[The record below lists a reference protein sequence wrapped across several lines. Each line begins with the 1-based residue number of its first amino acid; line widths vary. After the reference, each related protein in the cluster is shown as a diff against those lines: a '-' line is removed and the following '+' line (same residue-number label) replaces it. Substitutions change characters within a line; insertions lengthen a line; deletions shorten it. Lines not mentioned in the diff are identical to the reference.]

1 MSAIKLLCTVNY
13 SAGADIGPMVP
24 YDLTSK
30 HSKDAPS
37 LAFLVM
43 RGDKQMGLLDGLLG
57 QLGGANQIGQI
68 AGQFGISEEQVQ
80 AAVAALGKAHPEPGD
95 TVASAAQTTGLSAD
109 TLQGIL
115 GQIGGEDALGQ
126 ISQLIDRDGDGNP
139 VNDIM
144 GMAGK
149 LFGN

>member
-1 MSAIKLLCTVNY
+1 
-13 SAGADIGPMVP
+13 
-24 YDLTSK
+24 
-30 HSKDAPS
+30 
-37 LAFLVM
+37 
-43 RGDKQMGLLDGLLG
+43 MGLLDGLLG

>member
-1 MSAIKLLCTVNY
+1 
-13 SAGADIGPMVP
+13 
-24 YDLTSK
+24 
-30 HSKDAPS
+30 
-37 LAFLVM
+37 
-43 RGDKQMGLLDGLLG
+43 MGLLDGLLG
-57 QLGGANQIGQI
+57 QLGGANQIGEL
-68 AGQFGISEEQVQ
+68 ASRFGISEEQVQ
-80 AAVAALGKAHPEPGD
+80 TAMAALGKAHPEPGD
-95 TVASAAQTTGLSAD
+95 TVASAAQATGLSAD

>member
-1 MSAIKLLCTVNY
+1 
-13 SAGADIGPMVP
+13 
-24 YDLTSK
+24 
-30 HSKDAPS
+30 
-37 LAFLVM
+37 
-43 RGDKQMGLLDGLLG
+43 MGLLDGLLG
-57 QLGGANQIGQI
+57 QLGGANQIGEL
-68 AGQFGISEEQVQ
+68 ASRFGISEEQVQ
-80 AAVAALGKAHPEPGD
+80 TAMAALGKAHPEPGD
-95 TVASAAQTTGLSAD
+95 TVASAAQATGLSAD

-139 VNDIM
+139 ANDIM